1 MNKRKG
7 ISAGLSF
14 ILLVVSLIPMLSLSA
29 LASPVTDSITV
40 PDGKT
45 DFSIS
50 LKVNEDTPYT
60 GIEFALAIS
69 DETAA
74 SFASFTSGLT
84 GASTVNPK
92 LAEGLYYFGFYTGS
106 NAFSG
111 GETKVGMLD
120 FTGYTGNQTLTI
132 TVVQMDVLRLNAEK
146 VTVKTTKESP
156 SYIFTVQRQAGDE
169 THYTVTFDPAGG
181 VPAGGE
187 SLSQSVPKG
196 GAAIAPILTRDG
208 FKFDGWDNS
217 FTNVISDLTVTA
229 LWVEDAGGGTS
240 QPSTAQPPATRPGE
254 SVTDGGTP
262 LAGPHYFD
270 DVDET
275 HYAWAL
281 EAVDALAKS
290 GVVKGMSDRIY
301 SPALSIK
308 RGDFTLML
316 ARAYNINDEFTENF
330 PDVPIGTYY
339 YDAIGSAKIKGI
351 AKGYSE
357 EEFRPNAFMQRQEM
371 MALIDR
377 TLQAIGK
384 TLPRGDA
391 SDLDIFLDRDLISD
405 YALDSVAALVKSG
418 IIKGSDNKVNPLG
431 YTTRAEMAVAL
442 YRLLN
447 LES

>member
-1 MNKRKG
+1 MNKRRG
-7 ISAGLSF
+7 ISAGLSL
-14 ILLVVSLIPMLSLSA
+14 ILLVMSFLPMFSLSA
-29 LASPVTDSITV
+29 LASPVIDSITV
-40 PDGKT
+40 PDGKP

-50 LKVNEDTPYT
+50 LKVNEDTPYA
-60 GIEFALAIS
+60 GIEFALTIS

-74 SFASFTSGLT
+74 SFASFTPGLI
-84 GASTVNPK
+84 GASTAKPK
-92 LAEGLYYFGFYTGS
+92 IVEGLYYFGFYTGS

-111 GETKVGMLD
+111 GETKVGTID

-156 SYIFTVQRQAGDE
+156 SYIFTVQRQAG
-169 THYTVTFDPAGG
+169 
-181 VPAGGE
+181 
-187 SLSQSVPKG
+187 
-196 GAAIAPILTRDG
+196 
-208 FKFDGWDNS
+208 
-217 FTNVISDLTVTA
+217 
-229 LWVEDAGGGTS
+229 GGGGS
-240 QPSTAQPPATRPGE
+240 APGTVSGNSISE
-254 SVTDGGTP
+254 ITPP
-262 LAGPHYFD
+262 LAGAHYFD

-281 EAVDALAKS
+281 EAVDALAAA
-290 GVVKGMSDRIY
+290 GVVKGTSDRIY

-330 PDVPIGTYY
+330 PDVPIGSYY

-377 TLQAIGK
+377 TLKAIGK

-405 YALDSVAALVKSG
+405 YALDSVTALVKSG

-431 YTTRAEMAVAL
+431 FTTRAEMAVAL